1 MSRRGGGVSRRTAT
15 MVLASAV
22 LVAPSLTACTPDIT
36 PLAEKNGDGTLR
48 TDLVPLVTRVP
59 RLAAATSALWM
70 GGTLGSDRV
79 PGPSTYWLDAV
90 VALDDATLQE
100 VSALPGLEVAG
111 SPAVVKGLQASMPE
125 GDLQRSDALDR
136 YFTAPPW
143 YVQAWLAQESKQV
156 VLLVQGGN

>member
-1 MSRRGGGVSRRTAT
+1 MSGRGGGVSRRTAT
-15 MVLASAV
+15 MVLACAV
-22 LVAPSLTACTPDIT
+22 LVGSSLTACAPDAA
-36 PLAEKNGDGTLR
+36 PPVEKNGDGTLR
-48 TDLVPLVTRVP
+48 TDLGPLLTRVP

-70 GGTLGSDRV
+70 SGTLGSDRV

-111 SPAVVKGLQASMPE
+111 SPAVVAGLRASMPE

-143 YVQAWLAQESKQV
+143 YVQAWLARDSKQV
-156 VLLVQGGN
+156 VLLVEGGN